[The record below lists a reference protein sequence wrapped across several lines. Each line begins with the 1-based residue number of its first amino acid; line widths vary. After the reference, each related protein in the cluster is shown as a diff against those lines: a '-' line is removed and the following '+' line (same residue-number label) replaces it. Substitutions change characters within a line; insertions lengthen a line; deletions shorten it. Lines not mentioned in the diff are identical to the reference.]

1 MITFTIADY
10 SEQDTQVEV
19 TYFNEENFVHK
30 RFVNIPHLS
39 DGTIDNDYFNEILE
53 GQRLN
58 VINKERIGLIS
69 FEDPDLVVNNE
80 ESVGI
85 QTN

>member
-69 FEDPDLVVNNE
+69 FKDPDLVVNNE